1 MKSIKK
7 FSAMTNKDQVITESA
22 KVTPEAVEEL
32 IKKIGFD
39 SIEELKKEKDLLSKL
54 EALSKSISKK
64 QDISEED
71 IEEDRAED
79 IEAEVSAKG
88 TPKSLEGEGKEKE
101 GDEEVIASDAE
112 VAEEYEKDE
121 DRAEDIEDEIV
132 TMGKSKSLEKDKGE
146 VVTKDQEITK
156 EVPAEA
162 DEVEDKDGVEV
173 AAEEEETP
181 KATRR
186 IMAFE
191 DFVKE
196 KEMTIN
202 KNVKYHDDDEE
213 PEDYAVPVAASA
225 DPVAEGYQKMED
237 DDDDDDEE
245 RGEEDERKGDE
256 MEDKGDKKV
265 DSEDD
270 KEKVDHYKGAVKSDD
285 KEIDALKKDVEYDEE
300 EEEDARKDESRIMS
314 FATFVNE
321 AYGME
326 EEEDEEEMDE
336 EYDRVVLG
344 GNKGDKSKTHSGE
357 DYEKDEEEDEVD
369 EAYGKKEEYEKDE
382 EDMDEGSYE
391 KSEEEEEVDEKYD
404 RVVLGGNKGDKSKTH
419 DGKDY
424 EKDEEEEEKDESV
437 KEYAKKEE
445 YEKDEEDMEE
455 GSHEE
460 DEEVD
465 EKYDRVVL
473 GGNKGD
479 KSKTHDGKDYEKDEE
494 EEEKD
499 ESVEEAVGEV
509 ITKVEGDEIK
519 DEESGDDGI
528 AIPAIKGDGPET
540 AAGIAGD
547 MMDKGKPKSVEGKGK
562 DLISKDQKI
571 TDVVKG
577 EADDKA
583 DGTEIVKEE
592 EEVLPDDS
600 IAEKFRKLAEKKF
613 NKVNNVN
620 EKEITNDADFKDY
633 AMAILKDAHG
643 DKFDEA
649 KAMEVVNGLKDKY
662 KDDYG
667 AMVGALQ
674 STMGS

>member
-7 FSAMTNKDQVITESA
+7 FSAMTAKDQPITESA

-64 QDISEED
+64 QDISED
-71 IEEDRAED
+71 GVEEDRAED
-79 IEAEVSAKG
+79 IEDEVVAKG
-88 TPKSLEGEGKEKE
+88 APKSLEGEGKEKE
-101 GDEEVIASDAE
+101 GDEEVIASDSE
-112 VAEEYEKDE
+112 VAEEEEAEAETEEEVGE
-121 DRAEDIEDEIV
+121 DVADDIEDEV
-132 TMGKSKSLEKDKGE
+132 VATGKPKSLEDEEGE
-146 VVTKDQEITK
+146 VITKDQEITK

-162 DEVEDKDGVEV
+162 DEVEDEDGVEV

-196 KEMTIN
+196 KELTIN

-225 DPVAEGYQKMED
+225 DPLAEAQVNE

-245 RGEEDERKGDE
+245 RGSEDERKGDE
-256 MEDKGDKKV
+256 LEDKGDKKV
-265 DSEDD
+265 DDEDD
-270 KEKVDHYKGAVKSDD
+270 KEKEDHYKGAVKSDD
-285 KEIDALKKDVEYDEE
+285 EEIDALKKDVKYDKE
-300 EEEDARKDESRIMS
+300 EEEDAEKNESKIMS
-314 FATFVNE
+314 FSTFVNE
-321 AYGME
+321 AYGIE
-326 EEEDEEEMDE
+326 EGAHEDDEDEEDEEAK
-336 EYDRVVLG
+336 
-344 GNKGDKSKTHSGE
+344 N
-357 DYEKDEEEDEVD
+357 
-369 EAYGKKEEYEKDE
+369 
-382 EDMDEGSYE
+382 
-391 KSEEEEEVDEKYD
+391 EKYD

-419 DGKDY
+419 DGEDY
-424 EKDEEEEEKDESV
+424 EDDDEKKDEGKHEEED
-437 KEYAKKEE
+437 KEE
-445 YEKDEEDMEE
+445 LKEE
-455 GSHEE
+455 
-460 DEEVD
+460 
-465 EKYDRVVL
+465 YDRVVL

-479 KSKTHDGKDYEKDEE
+479 KSKTHDGEDYEDEE
-494 EEEKD
+494 DGKD

-519 DEESGDDGI
+519 DEEAGADGI
-528 AIPAIKGDGPET
+528 AIPAEKGDGPET

-547 MMDKGKPKSVEGKGK
+547 TMERGKPKSIEGKGK
-562 DLISKDQKI
+562 ELITPDQKI

-592 EEVLPDDS
+592 EEVLPDDT
-600 IAEKFRKLAEKKF
+600 IAEKFRKLAERKF
-613 NKVNNVN
+613 GSVN
-620 EKEITNDADFKDY
+620 EKEIKSDGEFSEY
-633 AMAILKDAHG
+633 ATAILKDAHG

-649 KAMEVVNGLKDKY
+649 KAKEVIDGLLSKY
-662 KDDYG
+662 KGDYG

>member
-7 FSAMTNKDQVITESA
+7 FSAMTAKDQPITESA
-22 KVTPEAVEEL
+22 KVSQEAVEEL

-54 EALSKSISKK
+54 ESLAKSSAKK
-64 QDISEED
+64 DDISEDE

-79 IEAEVSAKG
+79 IEDEVKAKG
-88 TPKSLEGEGKEKE
+88 TPKSLEGAEDKE
-101 GDEEVIASDAE
+101 GGEEVVDSDSE
-112 VAEEYEKDE
+112 VAEDEVEE
-121 DRAEDIEDEIV
+121 DRAEDIEDEV
-132 TMGKSKSLEKDKGE
+132 LATGKPKSLGGEKDE
-146 VVTKDQEITK
+146 VITKDQEITK

-162 DEVEDKDGVEV
+162 PEVEDKDGVDVEDDDSENEEV
-173 AAEEEETP
+173 ETP

-191 DFVKE
+191 DFIKE
-196 KEMTIN
+196 KEETIN
-202 KNVKYHDDDEE
+202 KNIKYHDDDEE

-225 DPVAEGYQKMED
+225 DPLAEAKVNEDD

-245 RGEEDERKGDE
+245 RGMEDEKKGDE

-265 DSEDD
+265 DHEDD
-270 KEKVDHYKGAVKSDD
+270 KEKADHYKGAVKSDD
-285 KEIDALKKDVEYDEE
+285 KEIDALKKDVEYDKE
-300 EEEDARKDESRIMS
+300 EEEDAEKNESKIMS
-314 FATFVNE
+314 FETFVNE
-321 AYGME
+321 AY
-326 EEEDEEEMDE
+326 
-336 EYDRVVLG
+336 DRVVFG
-344 GNKGDKSKTHSGE
+344 GNKGDKSKTHDGE
-357 DYEKDEEEDEVD
+357 DFEDEDEKDES
-369 EAYGKKEEYEKDE
+369 AN
-382 EDMDEGSYE
+382 
-391 KSEEEEEVDEKYD
+391 EKYD
-404 RVVLGGNKGDKSKTH
+404 DVVLGGNKGDKSKTH
-419 DGKDY
+419 DGEDY
-424 EKDEEEEEKDESV
+424 EDEDEKDESV
-437 KEYAKKEE
+437 E
-445 YEKDEEDMEE
+445 
-455 GSHEE
+455 
-460 DEEVD
+460 
-465 EKYDRVVL
+465 EKYDKVVL

-479 KSKTHDGKDYEKDEE
+479 KSKTHDGEDYEDED
-494 EEEKD
+494 EKD

-519 DEESGDDGI
+519 DEEAGADGI

-547 MMDKGKPKSVEGKGK
+547 MMDMGKPKSVEGKGK
-562 DLISKDQKI
+562 ELITPDQKI

-583 DGTEIVKEE
+583 DSTEIVKEE

-600 IAEKFRKLAEKKF
+600 IAEKFRKLAEKQF
-613 NKVNNVN
+613 GSVN
-620 EKEITNDADFKDY
+620 EKEIKSADEFKEY

-649 KAMEVVNGLKDKY
+649 KAMEVVDGLKDKY
-662 KDDYG
+662 GEDYG